1 MYNPF
6 RHNCV
11 QQPFLSPLGKQ
22 KWSLPAIALPLTVI
36 IIGGIA
42 LVAASSILFSG
53 IAIKTDP
60 VDSAV
65 AAVPS
70 VEDQAPAA
78 APQVPASSLSQSPTT
93 SPLQDPL
100 LGPSLDEGQPVQTAA
115 LPPAPAVAPSEPE
128 LLSFNAPVASN
139 EADIAILEVIQ
150 MPSAEEDEAEPVVM
164 TSDEPEAPQA
174 VAQAPAAAAKATSGL
189 RSAVTNGAVNMRAS
203 PDKNAP
209 VLLVVPANTAIE
221 TQSGCSW
228 CAVTYQGN
236 QGYIYKSFINYR

>member
-53 IAIKTDP
+53 IAIKADP

-65 AAVPS
+65 AAIPS
-70 VEDQAPAA
+70 VEDQAPVT
-78 APQVPASSLSQSPTT
+78 APQVPAAPGVSQSPPA
-93 SPLQDPL
+93 S
-100 LGPSLDEGQPVQTAA
+100 PSLDEEQPVQTAV
-115 LPPAPAVAPSEPE
+115 LPPAPAVAPAEPE

-164 TSDEPEAPQA
+164 TPDEPEASEAVVQA
-174 VAQAPAAAAKATSGL
+174 PAPAAAAKAASGL

-236 QGYIYKSFINYR
+236 QGYIYKSFIDYR

>member
-65 AAVPS
+65 AAIPS

-78 APQVPASSLSQSPTT
+78 APQVPAAPSVSQSP
-93 SPLQDPL
+93 PA
-100 LGPSLDEGQPVQTAA
+100 GPSLDEEQPVQTAA
-115 LPPAPAVAPSEPE
+115 LPSPSAVAPSEPE

-150 MPSAEEDEAEPVVM
+150 MPSAEEDEAEKVVM
-164 TSDEPEAPQA
+164 TPDEPEAPQA

-236 QGYIYKSFINYR
+236 QGYIYKSFIDYR